1 MATGSQAATTERKLS
16 DETLGFVLGFV
27 GVLIFSLSLPLTRL
41 AVRDF
46 DPTFVGLGR
55 ALVAAVLAGIALL
68 VTRQS
73 VPTWSRLGRLAVIA
87 LGAVIGFP
95 VFLSWAL
102 RSLPAAHGS
111 VVTAVLPLAT
121 AVLSAIVSRE
131 RPAPLFWL
139 AAVVGSA
146 TVFVFIIA
154 ASGTGIATGDLVLLG
169 AVALAAIGYVE
180 GARLARE
187 LGSWQTICWA
197 TLISAPVLVWPVG
210 AIAWRDGLAASPQA
224 WLAFLYLG
232 VFSMFIGYIAWY
244 RGLALG
250 GTARVS
256 QVQLIQAPIA
266 ILWSALLLGET
277 ITPLMLVAAL
287 IVLGCI
293 VVARR
298 APIRPGIE
306 RTSAKL
312 GTDASLRSE

>member
-1 MATGSQAATTERKLS
+1 VRDVTVAPQVATTGRRLS
-16 DETLGFVLGFV
+16 DETLGFGLGFV

-41 AVRDF
+41 AVREF

-55 ALVAAVLAGIALL
+55 ALVAAVLAGITLL
-68 VTRQS
+68 VTRQP
-73 VPTWSRLGRLAVIA
+73 VPGWSHLGRLGVTA

-121 AVLSAIVSRE
+121 TVLSAIVSRE
-131 RPAPLFWL
+131 RPALLFWV
-139 AAVVGSA
+139 AASVGSL
-146 TVFVFIIA
+146 TVLVFIIT
-154 ASGTGIATGDLVLLG
+154 ASETGIAVGDLVLLG
-169 AVALAAIGYVE
+169 AVLLAAIGYVE

-197 TLISAPVLVWPVG
+197 TLIAAPVLVWPVG
-210 AIAWRDGLAASPQA
+210 AIALRDGLAASPGA

-256 QVQLIQAPIA
+256 PVQLIQAPIA
-266 ILWSALLLGET
+266 IFWSGLLLGET
-277 ITPLMLVAAL
+277 ITPLMIVAAV
-287 IVLGCI
+287 IVFGCI

-298 APIRPGIE
+298 APIRAPG
-306 RTSAKL
+306 
-312 GTDASLRSE
+312 

>member
-1 MATGSQAATTERKLS
+1 VATAPQSTTTGRGLT
-16 DETLGFVLGFV
+16 DEALGFALGFV

-41 AVRDF
+41 AVREF

-55 ALVAAVLAGIALL
+55 ALVAAFLAGIALL
-68 VTRQS
+68 VTRQR
-73 VPTWSRLGRLAVIA
+73 VPSWSHLGRLAVIA

-102 RSLPAAHGS
+102 QSLPAAHGS

-121 AVLSAIVSRE
+121 AALSTIVSRE

-139 AAVVGSA
+139 AAVVGSL
-146 TVFVFIIA
+146 TVLVFILA
-154 ASGTGIATGDLVLLG
+154 ESGTGIAGGDLVLLG

-180 GARLARE
+180 GARLSRE

-197 TLISAPVLVWPVG
+197 TLLAAPVLVWPVG
-210 AIAWRDGLAASPQA
+210 AIALRDGLAASPQT

-277 ITPLMLVAAL
+277 ITPLMLAAAL

-293 VVARR
+293 IIARR
-298 APIRPGIE
+298 APIRAGMD
-306 RTSAKL
+306 RVR
-312 GTDASLRSE
+312 GGYRD